1 MKKKSQTSEIIKLLR
16 KQGYITS
23 FEAIEKFGATR
34 LSGIIFVLKKRGFG
48 IETEMVQGK
57 NRYGHSTNYAIYRL
71 TKDIADE
78 DGENLWF

>member
-23 FEAIEKFGATR
+23 FEAIERFGATR
-34 LSGIIFVLKKRGFG
+34 LSGIIFVLRKRGFG

-57 NRYGHSTNYAIYRL
+57 NRYGHITNYAIYRL
-71 TKDIADE
+71 IKDIADE
-78 DGENLWF
+78 DGENL